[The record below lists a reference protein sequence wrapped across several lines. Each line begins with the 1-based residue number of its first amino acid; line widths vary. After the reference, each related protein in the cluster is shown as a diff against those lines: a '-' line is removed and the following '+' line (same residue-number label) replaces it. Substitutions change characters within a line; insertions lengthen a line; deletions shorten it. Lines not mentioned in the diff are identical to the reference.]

1 MPADEALLQI
11 CLEHGARDARIVNV
25 DQIPF
30 DKQLRTYCEANA
42 CGSYKR
48 NYACP
53 PFVGEPEAL
62 IARAQAKKRAV
73 LFQTVA
79 ELEDSFDIEGM
90 ERAAKAHAAA
100 CRAIYRALSA
110 ELGDMIFLTAGGCN
124 ICPECAALKGEPCRC
139 PDMAFSSLEAWCINV
154 SRLCGKCG
162 MKYINGQN
170 TVTYFGMCM
179 FD

>member
-1 MPADEALLQI
+1 MIADEQLLKI
-11 CLEHGARDARIVNV
+11 CLECGARDARIV
-25 DQIPF
+25 DAAQIPF
-30 DKQLRTYCEANA
+30 DAKLRSYCEANA

-62 IARAQAKKRAV
+62 IAKAQSRHKAL

-79 ELEDSFDIEGM
+79 ELEDSFDLEGM
-90 ERAAKAHAAA
+90 DAAAKAHGRT
-100 CRAIYRALSA
+100 CRAIYKALST

-124 ICPECAALKGEPCRC
+124 ICPECAAKTGEPCRC
-139 PDMAFSSLEAWCINV
+139 PEMAFASLEAWCINV

-162 MKYINGQN
+162 MKYINGPD
-170 TVTYFGMCM
+170 TVTYFGMCL